1 MSAYD
6 NKYWSH
12 RIAQLAEKVPE
23 TDDLSFFTSEV
34 YRDFTEQGVKDLIC
48 GTCTYLRTL
57 GYDISEAQEKERIS
71 DMVVTMSTD
80 KNMTA
85 CTNGDSMIIGV
96 NNPLVKYF
104 PNRELRHYAIQG
116 LRVHETAHVLFTDFK
131 TIDMWQAALSN
142 GNWWPV
148 VPDHAQDPEGAELT
162 QVLSKKEFSK
172 SFAAI
177 AGRLENAIEDGFIE
191 REIKEMY
198 KGLATT
204 ELCTTNDAQLSMA
217 STFGEFLKAGRSA
230 YSAMFQQV
238 LMYAKYDITMVDDM
252 PEQYSDVFDACMEVV
267 DDVKCERDAKKRLC
281 GVNEICC
288 ILYPLFKEMLTEES
302 EKQNQQSSGSG
313 NGKPG
318 NGNGG
323 SGSSQNSQGQQ
334 NGNGGSQGGS
344 GGSQSNSGNGNGN
357 GNGGSGSSQNSQGQ
371 QNGNGGSQG
380 GSGDSQSNSGN
391 GNGNGNG
398 GSGSSQNSQ
407 GQQNGN
413 SGSQGGSGGSQS
425 NSGNGNGNGNGD
437 SGSSQNSQGQQN
449 GNSGSQSGSSDSQN
463 NSGNGNGN
471 GNGVGSMTAEQLS
484 EALKEAVKQI
494 KQAAKNVGVN
504 NLPDRHNNSI
514 TSQAGKNED
523 AKKRER
529 SKQGSDNA
537 NGKSNGD
544 SIANAPG
551 ANSGKSDLSA
561 AKCDIEAIERERKR
575 NVATAQANNEANDK
589 LRQEGKEVGREI
601 GTNIYVRRAAEV
613 PQSNIETYNRL
624 SAGLLS
630 ITKNLERR
638 LKTTIRDEENDDTV
652 AGLPMGSRVEARLAY
667 HQDGKIFSRKNFP
680 RDNPRLA
687 VGYLCDESGS
697 MSKTAISASVRTA
710 IILQD
715 LCERMELPCYICG
728 FTTEDL
734 KGVDII
740 TYVDM
745 NVDGKDKYRTT
756 GMASRGGTP
765 TVPAMKYMGKK
776 LMKDST
782 EKKILIVSTDGCSG
796 RGYGE
801 TVRDVIKKL
810 QHDGVM
816 VIGAGIG
823 DSKPRIQEEFG
834 SNFLDIS
841 NLDAM
846 PKILCNIVKKNLV

>member
-23 TDDLSFFTSEV
+23 TDDLSFFASEA

-57 GYDISEAQEKERIS
+57 GYDITKEQEEERIN
-71 DMVVTMSTD
+71 DMVVMMSTD
-80 KNMTA
+80 ENMTV

-96 NNPLVKYF
+96 NNSLVKYF

-131 TIDMWQAALSN
+131 TIDMWLGALSN

-148 VPDHAQDPEGAELT
+148 VPDHAQDPDGAELT

-204 ELCTTNDAQLSMA
+204 ELCTTNDAMLSMA

-252 PEQYSDVFDACMEVV
+252 PEQYSDIFDACMEVV
-267 DDVKCERDAKKRLC
+267 DDVKCERDVKKRLC
-281 GVNEICC
+281 GVNELCC
-288 ILYPLFKEMLTEES
+288 ILYPLFKEMLTKNS

-318 NGNGG
+318 N
-323 SGSSQNSQGQQ
+323 SGFGLPQNSQGQQ
-334 NGNGGSQGGS
+334 NG
-344 GGSQSNSGNGNGN
+344 SGNAQNNSSNGN
-357 GNGGSGSSQNSQGQ
+357 E
-371 QNGNGGSQG
+371 
-380 GSGDSQSNSGN
+380 
-391 GNGNGNG
+391 
-398 GSGSSQNSQ
+398 
-407 GQQNGN
+407 NGN
-413 SGSQGGSGGSQS
+413 S
-425 NSGNGNGNGNGD
+425 
-437 SGSSQNSQGQQN
+437 
-449 GNSGSQSGSSDSQN
+449 
-463 NSGNGNGN
+463 
-471 GNGVGSMTAEQLS
+471 VGSMTAEQLS

-494 KQAAKNVGVN
+494 EQAAKNVGVN
-504 NLPDRHNNSI
+504 NLPDRHSKSI
-514 TSQAGKNED
+514 TNQAGKNAE
-523 AKKRER
+523 AKKRE
-529 SKQGSDNA
+529 SGKQGSGNNA
-537 NGKSNGD
+537 NGNGNGNSNSN

-561 AKCDIEAIERERKR
+561 AKCDIKAIEKARKQEI
-575 NVATAQANNEANDK
+575 ATAQANNEANNQ
-589 LRQEGKEVGREI
+589 LAQEGAKIGSEI
-601 GTNIYVRRAAEV
+601 GTKISVRRAAEV
-613 PQSNIETYNRL
+613 PQSNIDTYNRL

-630 ITKNLERR
+630 VTKNLERR
-638 LKTTIRDEENDDTV
+638 LKTTIRDEENDDAV

-697 MSKTAISASVRTA
+697 MSDKAIAASVRTA

-728 FTTEDL
+728 FTT
-734 KGVDII
+734 GGYSGSVDII
-740 TYVDM
+740 TYVDK

>member
-85 CTNGDSMIIGV
+85 CTDGDSMIIGV

-344 GGSQSNSGNGNGN
+344 G
-357 GNGGSGSSQNSQGQ
+357 
-371 QNGNGGSQG
+371 
-380 GSGDSQSNSGN
+380 DSQSNSGN

-398 GSGSSQNSQ
+398 G
-407 GQQNGN
+407 
-413 SGSQGGSGGSQS
+413 
-425 NSGNGNGNGNGD
+425 

-776 LMKDST
+776 LLKDST

-796 RGYGE
+796 QGYGE

>member
-57 GYDISEAQEKERIS
+57 GYDISEAQEKKRIS

-357 GNGGSGSSQNSQGQ
+357 GNGG
-371 QNGNGGSQG
+371 
-380 GSGDSQSNSGN
+380 
-391 GNGNGNG
+391 
-398 GSGSSQNSQ
+398 
-407 GQQNGN
+407 
-413 SGSQGGSGGSQS
+413 
-425 NSGNGNGNGNGD
+425 

-776 LMKDST
+776 LLKDST

-796 RGYGE
+796 QGYGE

>member
-23 TDDLSFFTSEV
+23 TDDLSFFASEA

-57 GYDISEAQEKERIS
+57 GYDITKEQEEERIN
-71 DMVVTMSTD
+71 DMVVMMSTD
-80 KNMTA
+80 ENMTA

-96 NNPLVKYF
+96 NSSLVKYF
-104 PNRELRHYAIQG
+104 QNRELRHYAIQG

-131 TIDMWQAALSN
+131 TIDMWQGALSN

-148 VPDHAQDPEGAELT
+148 VPDHAQDPDGAELT

-177 AGRLENAIEDGFIE
+177 AGRLQNAIEDGFIE

-252 PEQYSDVFDACMEVV
+252 PEQYSDIFDACMEVV
-267 DDVKCERDAKKRLC
+267 DDVKCERDVKKRLC
-281 GVNEICC
+281 GVNELCC
-288 ILYPLFKEMLTEES
+288 ILYPLFKEMLTKNS

-318 NGNGG
+318 N
-323 SGSSQNSQGQQ
+323 SGFGLPQNSQGQQ
-334 NGNGGSQGGS
+334 NGSNG
-344 GGSQSNSGNGNGN
+344 QSDPN
-357 GNGGSGSSQNSQGQ
+357 
-371 QNGNGGSQG
+371 QNGNGSQN
-380 GSGDSQSNSGN
+380 GSGNAQNNSSN
-391 GNGNGNG
+391 GNE
-398 GSGSSQNSQ
+398 
-407 GQQNGN
+407 NGN
-413 SGSQGGSGGSQS
+413 S
-425 NSGNGNGNGNGD
+425 
-437 SGSSQNSQGQQN
+437 
-449 GNSGSQSGSSDSQN
+449 
-463 NSGNGNGN
+463 
-471 GNGVGSMTAEQLS
+471 VGSMTAEQLS

-494 KQAAKNVGVN
+494 EQAAKNVGVN
-504 NLPDRHNNSI
+504 NLPDRHSKSI
-514 TSQAGKNED
+514 TNQAGKNAE
-523 AKKRER
+523 AKKRE
-529 SKQGSDNA
+529 SGKQGSGNNA
-537 NGKSNGD
+537 NGNGNGNSNSN

-561 AKCDIEAIERERKR
+561 AKCDIKAIEKARKQEI
-575 NVATAQANNEANDK
+575 ATAQANNEANNQ
-589 LRQEGKEVGREI
+589 LAQEGAKIGSEI
-601 GTNIYVRRAAEV
+601 GTKISVRRAAEV
-613 PQSNIETYNRL
+613 PQSNIDTYNRL

-630 ITKNLERR
+630 VTKNLERR
-638 LKTTIRDEENDDTV
+638 LKTTIRDEENDDAV

-697 MSKTAISASVRTA
+697 MSDKAIAASVRTA

-728 FTTEDL
+728 FTT
-734 KGVDII
+734 GGYSGSVDII
-740 TYVDM
+740 TYVDK

>member
-23 TDDLSFFTSEV
+23 TDDLSFFASEA

-57 GYDISEAQEKERIS
+57 GYDITKEQEEERIN
-71 DMVVTMSTD
+71 DMVVMMSTD
-80 KNMTA
+80 ENMTA

-96 NNPLVKYF
+96 NNSLVKYF

-131 TIDMWQAALSN
+131 TIDMWLGALHN

-148 VPDHAQDPEGAELT
+148 VPDHAQDPDGAELT

-204 ELCTTNDAQLSMA
+204 ELCTTNDAMLSMA

-238 LMYAKYDITMVDDM
+238 LVYAKYDITMVDDM
-252 PEQYSDVFDACMEVV
+252 PEQYSDIFDACMEVV
-267 DDVKCERDAKKRLC
+267 DDVKCERDVKKRLC
-281 GVNEICC
+281 GVNELCC
-288 ILYPLFKEMLTEES
+288 ILYPLFKEMLTKNS

-318 NGNGG
+318 N
-323 SGSSQNSQGQQ
+323 SGFGLPQNSQGQQ
-334 NGNGGSQGGS
+334 NGSQNGS
-344 GGSQSNSGNGNGN
+344 GNAQNNSSNGNGN
-357 GNGGSGSSQNSQGQ
+357 GNS
-371 QNGNGGSQG
+371 
-380 GSGDSQSNSGN
+380 
-391 GNGNGNG
+391 
-398 GSGSSQNSQ
+398 
-407 GQQNGN
+407 
-413 SGSQGGSGGSQS
+413 
-425 NSGNGNGNGNGD
+425 
-437 SGSSQNSQGQQN
+437 
-449 GNSGSQSGSSDSQN
+449 
-463 NSGNGNGN
+463 
-471 GNGVGSMTAEQLS
+471 VGSMTAEQLS
-484 EALKEAVKQI
+484 EALKEVVKQI
-494 KQAAKNVGVN
+494 EQAAKNVGVN
-504 NLPDRHNNSI
+504 NLPDRHSNSI
-514 TSQAGKNED
+514 TNQASKSKD
-523 AKKRER
+523 AKKRE
-529 SKQGSDNA
+529 SGKQGSGNNA
-537 NGKSNGD
+537 NGNGNGNGNSN

-561 AKCDIEAIERERKR
+561 AKCDIKAIEKARKQEI
-575 NVATAQANNEANDK
+575 ATAQANNEANNQ
-589 LRQEGKEVGREI
+589 LAQEGAKIGSEI
-601 GTNIYVRRAAEV
+601 GTKISVRRAAEV
-613 PQSNIETYNRL
+613 PQSNIDTYNRL

-630 ITKNLERR
+630 VTKNLERR
-638 LKTTIRDEENDDTV
+638 LKTTIRDEENDDAV
-652 AGLPMGSRVEARLAY
+652 AELPMGSRVEARLAY

-697 MSKTAISASVRTA
+697 MSDEAIAASVRTA

-728 FTTEDL
+728 FTT
-734 KGVDII
+734 GGYSGSVDII
-740 TYVDM
+740 TYVDK

>member
-318 NGNGG
+318 NGNSG

-398 GSGSSQNSQ
+398 GY
-407 GQQNGN
+407 
-413 SGSQGGSGGSQS
+413 QGGSGGSQS
-425 NSGNGNGNGNGD
+425 
-437 SGSSQNSQGQQN
+437 
-449 GNSGSQSGSSDSQN
+449 

>member
-12 RIAQLAEKVPE
+12 RIAQLAEKIPE
-23 TDDLSFFTSEV
+23 TDDLSFFSSEA

-57 GYDISEAQEKERIS
+57 GYDITKEQEEERIN
-71 DMVVTMSTD
+71 DMVVMMSTD
-80 KNMTA
+80 ENMTA

-96 NNPLVKYF
+96 NNSLVKYF

-131 TIDMWQAALSN
+131 TIDMWLGALSN

-148 VPDHAQDPEGAELT
+148 VPDHAQDPDGAELT

-204 ELCTTNDAQLSMA
+204 ELCTTNDAMLSMA

-238 LMYAKYDITMVDDM
+238 LVYAKYDITMVDDM
-252 PEQYSDVFDACMEVV
+252 PEQYFDIFDACMEVV
-267 DDVKCERDAKKRLC
+267 DDVKCERDVKKRLC
-281 GVNEICC
+281 GVNELCC
-288 ILYPLFKEMLTEES
+288 ILYPLFKEMLTKNS

-318 NGNGG
+318 N
-323 SGSSQNSQGQQ
+323 SGFGLPQNSQGQQ
-334 NGNGGSQGGS
+334 NGSNG
-344 GGSQSNSGNGNGN
+344 QSDPN
-357 GNGGSGSSQNSQGQ
+357 
-371 QNGNGGSQG
+371 QNGNGSQN
-380 GSGDSQSNSGN
+380 GSGNAQNNSSN
-391 GNGNGNG
+391 GNE
-398 GSGSSQNSQ
+398 
-407 GQQNGN
+407 NGN
-413 SGSQGGSGGSQS
+413 S
-425 NSGNGNGNGNGD
+425 
-437 SGSSQNSQGQQN
+437 
-449 GNSGSQSGSSDSQN
+449 
-463 NSGNGNGN
+463 
-471 GNGVGSMTAEQLS
+471 VGSMTAEQLS

-494 KQAAKNVGVN
+494 EQAAKNVGVN
-504 NLPDRHNNSI
+504 NLPDRHSKSI
-514 TSQAGKNED
+514 TNQAGKNAE
-523 AKKRER
+523 AKKRE
-529 SKQGSDNA
+529 SGKQGSGNNA
-537 NGKSNGD
+537 NGNGNGNSNSN

-561 AKCDIEAIERERKR
+561 AKCDIKAIEKARKQEI
-575 NVATAQANNEANDK
+575 ATAQANNEANNQ
-589 LRQEGKEVGREI
+589 LAQEGAKIGSEI
-601 GTNIYVRRAAEV
+601 GTKISVRRAAEV
-613 PQSNIETYNRL
+613 PQSNIDTYNRL

-630 ITKNLERR
+630 VTKNLERR
-638 LKTTIRDEENDDTV
+638 LKTTIRDEENDDAV

-697 MSKTAISASVRTA
+697 MSDEAIAASVRTA

-728 FTTEDL
+728 FTT
-734 KGVDII
+734 GGYSGSVDII
-740 TYVDM
+740 TYVDK

-756 GMASRGGTP
+756 GMDSRGGTP

>member
-23 TDDLSFFTSEV
+23 TDDLSFFSSEA

-57 GYDISEAQEKERIS
+57 GYDITKEQEEERIN
-71 DMVVTMSTD
+71 DMVVMMSTD
-80 KNMTA
+80 ENMTA

-96 NNPLVKYF
+96 NSSLVKYF

-131 TIDMWQAALSN
+131 TIDMWLGALRN

-148 VPDHAQDPEGAELT
+148 VPDHAQDPDGAELT
-162 QVLSKKEFSK
+162 QVLSKKEFGK

-204 ELCTTNDAQLSMA
+204 ELCTTNDAMLSMA

-252 PEQYSDVFDACMEVV
+252 PEQYSDIFDACMEVV
-267 DDVKCERDAKKRLC
+267 DDVKCERDVKKRLC
-281 GVNEICC
+281 GVNELCC
-288 ILYPLFKEMLTEES
+288 ILYPLFKEMLTKNS

-318 NGNGG
+318 N
-323 SGSSQNSQGQQ
+323 SGFGLPQNSQGQQ
-334 NGNGGSQGGS
+334 NGSNG
-344 GGSQSNSGNGNGN
+344 QSDPN
-357 GNGGSGSSQNSQGQ
+357 
-371 QNGNGGSQG
+371 QNGNGSQN
-380 GSGDSQSNSGN
+380 GSGNAQNNSSN
-391 GNGNGNG
+391 GNE
-398 GSGSSQNSQ
+398 
-407 GQQNGN
+407 NGN
-413 SGSQGGSGGSQS
+413 S
-425 NSGNGNGNGNGD
+425 
-437 SGSSQNSQGQQN
+437 
-449 GNSGSQSGSSDSQN
+449 
-463 NSGNGNGN
+463 
-471 GNGVGSMTAEQLS
+471 VGSMTAEQLS

-494 KQAAKNVGVN
+494 EQAAKNVGVN
-504 NLPDRHNNSI
+504 NLPDRHSKSI
-514 TSQAGKNED
+514 TNQAGKNAE
-523 AKKRER
+523 AKKRE
-529 SKQGSDNA
+529 SGKQGSGNNA
-537 NGKSNGD
+537 NGNGNGN

-561 AKCDIEAIERERKR
+561 AKCDIKAIEKARKQEI
-575 NVATAQANNEANDK
+575 ATAQANNEANNQ
-589 LRQEGKEVGREI
+589 LAQEGAKIGSEI
-601 GTNIYVRRAAEV
+601 GTKIGVRRAAEV
-613 PQSNIETYNRL
+613 PQSNIDTYNRL

-630 ITKNLERR
+630 VTKNLERR
-638 LKTTIRDEENDDTV
+638 LKTTIRDEENDDAV

-697 MSKTAISASVRTA
+697 MSDKAIAASVRTA

-728 FTTEDL
+728 FTT
-734 KGVDII
+734 GGYSGSVDII
-740 TYVDM
+740 TYVDK

>member
-23 TDDLSFFTSEV
+23 TDDLSFFASEA

-57 GYDISEAQEKERIS
+57 GYDITKEQEEERIN
-71 DMVVTMSTD
+71 DMVVMMSTD
-80 KNMTA
+80 ENMTA

-96 NNPLVKYF
+96 NNSLVKYF

-131 TIDMWQAALSN
+131 TIDMWLGALSN

-148 VPDHAQDPEGAELT
+148 VPDHAQDPDGAELT

-204 ELCTTNDAQLSMA
+204 ELCTTNDAMLSMA

-252 PEQYSDVFDACMEVV
+252 PEQYSDIFDACMEVV
-267 DDVKCERDAKKRLC
+267 DDVKCERDVKKRLC
-281 GVNEICC
+281 GVNELCC
-288 ILYPLFKEMLTEES
+288 ILYPLFKEMLTKNS

-318 NGNGG
+318 N
-323 SGSSQNSQGQQ
+323 SGFGLPQNSQGQQ
-334 NGNGGSQGGS
+334 NGSNR
-344 GGSQSNSGNGNGN
+344 QSDTN
-357 GNGGSGSSQNSQGQ
+357 
-371 QNGNGGSQG
+371 
-380 GSGDSQSNSGN
+380 
-391 GNGNGNG
+391 
-398 GSGSSQNSQ
+398 
-407 GQQNGN
+407 QNGN
-413 SGSQGGSGGSQS
+413 SSQNGSGNAQN
-425 NSGNGNGNGNGD
+425 NSSNGNE
-437 SGSSQNSQGQQN
+437 N
-449 GNSGSQSGSSDSQN
+449 GNS
-463 NSGNGNGN
+463 
-471 GNGVGSMTAEQLS
+471 VGSMTAEQLS

-494 KQAAKNVGVN
+494 EQAAKNVGVN
-504 NLPDRHNNSI
+504 NLPDRHSKSI
-514 TSQAGKNED
+514 TNQAGKNAE
-523 AKKRER
+523 AKKRE
-529 SKQGSDNA
+529 SGKQGSGNNA
-537 NGKSNGD
+537 NGNGNGNSNSN

-561 AKCDIEAIERERKR
+561 AKCDIKAIEKARKQEI
-575 NVATAQANNEANDK
+575 ATAQANNEANNQ
-589 LRQEGKEVGREI
+589 LAQEGAKIGSEI
-601 GTNIYVRRAAEV
+601 GTKISVRRAAEV
-613 PQSNIETYNRL
+613 PQSNIDTYNRL

-630 ITKNLERR
+630 VTKNLERR
-638 LKTTIRDEENDDTV
+638 LKTTIRDEENDDAV

-697 MSKTAISASVRTA
+697 MSDKAIAASVRTA

-728 FTTEDL
+728 FTT
-734 KGVDII
+734 GGYSGSVDII
-740 TYVDM
+740 TYVDK

>member
-23 TDDLSFFTSEV
+23 TDDLSFFSSEA

-57 GYDISEAQEKERIS
+57 GYDITKEQEEERIN
-71 DMVVTMSTD
+71 DMVVMMSTD
-80 KNMTA
+80 ENMTA

-96 NNPLVKYF
+96 NSSLVKYF

-131 TIDMWQAALSN
+131 TIDMWLGALRN

-148 VPDHAQDPEGAELT
+148 VPDHAQDPDGAELT

-204 ELCTTNDAQLSMA
+204 ELCTTNDAMLSMA

-252 PEQYSDVFDACMEVV
+252 PEQYSDIFDACMEVV
-267 DDVKCERDAKKRLC
+267 DDVKCERDVKKRLC
-281 GVNEICC
+281 GVNELCC
-288 ILYPLFKEMLTEES
+288 ILYPLFKEMLTKNS

-318 NGNGG
+318 N
-323 SGSSQNSQGQQ
+323 SGFGLPQNSQGQQ
-334 NGNGGSQGGS
+334 NGSNG
-344 GGSQSNSGNGNGN
+344 QSDPN
-357 GNGGSGSSQNSQGQ
+357 
-371 QNGNGGSQG
+371 QNGNGSQN
-380 GSGDSQSNSGN
+380 GSGNAQNNSSN
-391 GNGNGNG
+391 GNE
-398 GSGSSQNSQ
+398 
-407 GQQNGN
+407 NGN
-413 SGSQGGSGGSQS
+413 S
-425 NSGNGNGNGNGD
+425 
-437 SGSSQNSQGQQN
+437 
-449 GNSGSQSGSSDSQN
+449 
-463 NSGNGNGN
+463 
-471 GNGVGSMTAEQLS
+471 VGSMTAEQLS

-494 KQAAKNVGVN
+494 EQAAKNVGVN
-504 NLPDRHNNSI
+504 NLPDRHSKSI
-514 TSQAGKNED
+514 TNQAGKNAE
-523 AKKRER
+523 AKKRE
-529 SKQGSDNA
+529 SGKQGSGNNA
-537 NGKSNGD
+537 NGNGNGNSN

-561 AKCDIEAIERERKR
+561 AKCDIKAIEKARKQEI
-575 NVATAQANNEANDK
+575 ATTQANNEANNQ
-589 LRQEGKEVGREI
+589 LAQEGAKIGSEI
-601 GTNIYVRRAAEV
+601 GTKISVRRAAEV
-613 PQSNIETYNRL
+613 PQSNIDTYNRL

-630 ITKNLERR
+630 VTKNLERR
-638 LKTTIRDEENDDTV
+638 LKTTIRDEENDDAV

-697 MSKTAISASVRTA
+697 MSDKAIAASVRTA

-728 FTTEDL
+728 FTT
-734 KGVDII
+734 GGYSGSVDII
-740 TYVDM
+740 TYVDK

>member
-23 TDDLSFFTSEV
+23 TDDLSFFASEA

-57 GYDISEAQEKERIS
+57 GYDITKEQEEERIN
-71 DMVVTMSTD
+71 DMVVMMSTD
-80 KNMTA
+80 ENMTA

-96 NNPLVKYF
+96 NSSLVKYF

-131 TIDMWQAALSN
+131 TIDMWQGALSN

-148 VPDHAQDPEGAELT
+148 VPDHAQDPDGAELT

-177 AGRLENAIEDGFIE
+177 AGRLQNAIEDGFIE

-252 PEQYSDVFDACMEVV
+252 PEQYFDIFDACMEVV
-267 DDVKCERDAKKRLC
+267 DDVKCERDVKKRLC
-281 GVNEICC
+281 GVNELCC
-288 ILYPLFKEMLTEES
+288 ILYPLFKEMLTKNT

-318 NGNGG
+318 N
-323 SGSSQNSQGQQ
+323 SGFGLPQNSQGQQ
-334 NGNGGSQGGS
+334 NGPNGQSDPNQNGNGSQNGS
-344 GGSQSNSGNGNGN
+344 GNAQNNSSNGNGN
-357 GNGGSGSSQNSQGQ
+357 GNSV
-371 QNGNGGSQG
+371 
-380 GSGDSQSNSGN
+380 D
-391 GNGNGNG
+391 
-398 GSGSSQNSQ
+398 
-407 GQQNGN
+407 
-413 SGSQGGSGGSQS
+413 
-425 NSGNGNGNGNGD
+425 
-437 SGSSQNSQGQQN
+437 
-449 GNSGSQSGSSDSQN
+449 
-463 NSGNGNGN
+463 
-471 GNGVGSMTAEQLS
+471 SMTAEQLS

-494 KQAAKNVGVN
+494 EQAAKNVGVN
-504 NLPDRHNNSI
+504 NLPDRHSNSI
-514 TSQAGKNED
+514 TSQAGKNAE
-523 AKKRER
+523 AKKRE
-529 SKQGSDNA
+529 SGKQGSGNNA
-537 NGKSNGD
+537 NGNGD
-544 SIANAPG
+544 GNSNSNSIANAPG

-561 AKCDIEAIERERKR
+561 AKCDIKAIEKARKQEI
-575 NVATAQANNEANDK
+575 ATAQANNEANNQ
-589 LRQEGKEVGREI
+589 LAQEGAKIGSEI
-601 GTNIYVRRAAEV
+601 GTKISVRRAAEV
-613 PQSNIETYNRL
+613 PQSNIDTYNRL

-630 ITKNLERR
+630 VTKNLERR
-638 LKTTIRDEENDDTV
+638 LKTTIRDEENDDVV

-697 MSKTAISASVRTA
+697 MSDEAIAASVRTA

-728 FTTEDL
+728 FTT
-734 KGVDII
+734 GGYSGCVDII
-740 TYVDM
+740 TYVDK

>member
-23 TDDLSFFTSEV
+23 TDDLSFFSSEA

-57 GYDISEAQEKERIS
+57 GYDITKEQEEERIN
-71 DMVVTMSTD
+71 DMVVMMSTD
-80 KNMTA
+80 ENMTA

-96 NNPLVKYF
+96 NSSLVKYF

-131 TIDMWQAALSN
+131 TIDMWLGALRN

-148 VPDHAQDPEGAELT
+148 VPDHAQDPDGAELT

-252 PEQYSDVFDACMEVV
+252 PEQYSDIFDACMEVV
-267 DDVKCERDAKKRLC
+267 DDVKCERDVKKRLC
-281 GVNEICC
+281 GVNELCC
-288 ILYPLFKEMLTEES
+288 ILYPLFKEMLTKNT

-318 NGNGG
+318 N
-323 SGSSQNSQGQQ
+323 SGFGLPQNSQGQQ
-334 NGNGGSQGGS
+334 NGSNG
-344 GGSQSNSGNGNGN
+344 QSDPN
-357 GNGGSGSSQNSQGQ
+357 
-371 QNGNGGSQG
+371 QNGNGSQN
-380 GSGDSQSNSGN
+380 GSGNA
-391 GNGNGNG
+391 
-398 GSGSSQNSQ
+398 
-407 GQQNGN
+407 
-413 SGSQGGSGGSQS
+413 
-425 NSGNGNGNGNGD
+425 
-437 SGSSQNSQGQQN
+437 
-449 GNSGSQSGSSDSQN
+449 QN
-463 NSGNGNGN
+463 NSSNGDGNGYS
-471 GNGVGSMTAEQLS
+471 VDSMTAEQLS

-494 KQAAKNVGVN
+494 EQAAKNVGVN
-504 NLPDRHNNSI
+504 NLPDRHSKSI
-514 TSQAGKNED
+514 TNQAGKNAE
-523 AKKRER
+523 AKKRE
-529 SKQGSDNA
+529 SGKQGSGNNA
-537 NGKSNGD
+537 NGNGNGNSNSN

-561 AKCDIEAIERERKR
+561 AKCDIKAIEKARKQEI
-575 NVATAQANNEANDK
+575 ATAQANNEANNQ
-589 LRQEGKEVGREI
+589 LAQEGAKIGSEI
-601 GTNIYVRRAAEV
+601 GTKISVRRAAEV
-613 PQSNIETYNRL
+613 PQSNIDTYNRL

-630 ITKNLERR
+630 VTKNLERR
-638 LKTTIRDEENDDTV
+638 LKTTIRDEENDDAV

-697 MSKTAISASVRTA
+697 MSDKAIAASVRTA

-728 FTTEDL
+728 FTT
-734 KGVDII
+734 GGYSGSVDII
-740 TYVDM
+740 TYVDK

>member
-23 TDDLSFFTSEV
+23 TDDLSFFASEA

-57 GYDISEAQEKERIS
+57 GYDITKEQEEERIN
-71 DMVVTMSTD
+71 DMVVMMSTD
-80 KNMTA
+80 ENMTA

-96 NNPLVKYF
+96 NSSLVKYF

-131 TIDMWQAALSN
+131 TIDMWQGALSN

-148 VPDHAQDPEGAELT
+148 VPDHAQDPDGAELT

-177 AGRLENAIEDGFIE
+177 AGRLQNAIEDGFIE

-252 PEQYSDVFDACMEVV
+252 PEQYSDIFDACMEVV
-267 DDVKCERDAKKRLC
+267 DDVKCERDVKKRLC
-281 GVNEICC
+281 GVNELCC
-288 ILYPLFKEMLTEES
+288 ILYPLFKEMLTKNS

-318 NGNGG
+318 N
-323 SGSSQNSQGQQ
+323 SGFGLPQNSQGQQ
-334 NGNGGSQGGS
+334 NGSNGQSDPNQNGNGSQNGS
-344 GGSQSNSGNGNGN
+344 GNAQNNSSNGNGN
-357 GNGGSGSSQNSQGQ
+357 GNS
-371 QNGNGGSQG
+371 
-380 GSGDSQSNSGN
+380 
-391 GNGNGNG
+391 
-398 GSGSSQNSQ
+398 
-407 GQQNGN
+407 
-413 SGSQGGSGGSQS
+413 
-425 NSGNGNGNGNGD
+425 
-437 SGSSQNSQGQQN
+437 
-449 GNSGSQSGSSDSQN
+449 
-463 NSGNGNGN
+463 
-471 GNGVGSMTAEQLS
+471 VGSMTAEQLS

-494 KQAAKNVGVN
+494 EQAAKNVGVN
-504 NLPDRHNNSI
+504 NLPDRHSNSI
-514 TSQAGKNED
+514 TNQAGKNAE
-523 AKKRER
+523 AKKRE
-529 SKQGSDNA
+529 SGKQGSGNNA
-537 NGKSNGD
+537 NGNGNGNSKSN

-561 AKCDIEAIERERKR
+561 AKCDIKAIEKARKQEI
-575 NVATAQANNEANDK
+575 ATAQANNEANNQ
-589 LRQEGKEVGREI
+589 LAQEGAKIGSEI
-601 GTNIYVRRAAEV
+601 GTKISVRRAAEV
-613 PQSNIETYNRL
+613 PQSNIDTYNRL

-630 ITKNLERR
+630 VTKNLERR
-638 LKTTIRDEENDDTV
+638 LKTTIRDEENDDAV

-697 MSKTAISASVRTA
+697 MSDEAIAASVRTA
-710 IILQD
+710 IFLQD

-728 FTTEDL
+728 FTT
-734 KGVDII
+734 GGYSGCVDII
-740 TYVDM
+740 TYVDK

>member
-23 TDDLSFFTSEV
+23 TDDLSFFTSEA

-318 NGNGG
+318 NSNGG

-357 GNGGSGSSQNSQGQ
+357 GN
-371 QNGNGGSQG
+371 
-380 GSGDSQSNSGN
+380 
-391 GNGNGNG
+391 
-398 GSGSSQNSQ
+398 
-407 GQQNGN
+407 

-425 NSGNGNGNGNGD
+425 NSGSGNGNGNG
-437 SGSSQNSQGQQN
+437 GSQG
-449 GNSGSQSGSSDSQN
+449 GSGGSQS

-484 EALKEAVKQI
+484 EALKEAIKQI
-494 KQAAKNVGVN
+494 EQAAKNVGVK

-514 TSQAGKNED
+514 TNQAGKNED

-776 LMKDST
+776 LLKDST

-796 RGYGE
+796 QGYGE

>member
-23 TDDLSFFTSEV
+23 TDDLSFFASEA

-57 GYDISEAQEKERIS
+57 GYDITKEQEEERIN
-71 DMVVTMSTD
+71 DMVVMMSTD
-80 KNMTA
+80 ENMTA

-96 NNPLVKYF
+96 NNSLVKYF

-131 TIDMWQAALSN
+131 TIDMWLGALSN

-148 VPDHAQDPEGAELT
+148 VPDHAQDPDGAELT

-204 ELCTTNDAQLSMA
+204 ELCTTNDAMLSMA

-230 YSAMFQQV
+230 HSAMFQQV
-238 LMYAKYDITMVDDM
+238 LVYAKYDITMVDDM
-252 PEQYSDVFDACMEVV
+252 PEQYSDIFDACMEVV
-267 DDVKCERDAKKRLC
+267 DDVKCERDVKKRLC
-281 GVNEICC
+281 GVNELCC
-288 ILYPLFKEMLTEES
+288 ILYPLFKEMLTKNS

-318 NGNGG
+318 N
-323 SGSSQNSQGQQ
+323 SGFGLPQNSQGQQ
-334 NGNGGSQGGS
+334 NGSNG
-344 GGSQSNSGNGNGN
+344 QSDPN
-357 GNGGSGSSQNSQGQ
+357 
-371 QNGNGGSQG
+371 QNGNGSQN
-380 GSGDSQSNSGN
+380 DSGN
-391 GNGNGNG
+391 AQNNSSNGNE
-398 GSGSSQNSQ
+398 
-407 GQQNGN
+407 NGN
-413 SGSQGGSGGSQS
+413 S
-425 NSGNGNGNGNGD
+425 
-437 SGSSQNSQGQQN
+437 
-449 GNSGSQSGSSDSQN
+449 
-463 NSGNGNGN
+463 
-471 GNGVGSMTAEQLS
+471 VGSMTAEQLS

-494 KQAAKNVGVN
+494 EQAAKNVGVN
-504 NLPDRHNNSI
+504 NLPDRHSKSI
-514 TSQAGKNED
+514 TNQAGKNAE
-523 AKKRER
+523 AKKRE
-529 SKQGSDNA
+529 SGKQGSGNNA
-537 NGKSNGD
+537 HGNGNGNSNSN

-561 AKCDIEAIERERKR
+561 AKCDIKAIEKARKQEI
-575 NVATAQANNEANDK
+575 ATAQANNEANNQ
-589 LRQEGKEVGREI
+589 LAQEGAKIGSEI
-601 GTNIYVRRAAEV
+601 GTKISVRRAAEV
-613 PQSNIETYNRL
+613 PQSNIDTYNRL

-630 ITKNLERR
+630 VTKNLERR
-638 LKTTIRDEENDDTV
+638 LKTTIRDEENDDAV

-697 MSKTAISASVRTA
+697 MSDKAIAASVRTA

-728 FTTEDL
+728 FTT
-734 KGVDII
+734 GGYSGSVDII
-740 TYVDM
+740 TYVDK

-810 QHDGVM
+810 QYDGVM

>member
-23 TDDLSFFTSEV
+23 TDDLSFFSSEA

-57 GYDISEAQEKERIS
+57 GYDITKEQEEERIN
-71 DMVVTMSTD
+71 DMVVMMSTD
-80 KNMTA
+80 ENMTA

-96 NNPLVKYF
+96 NSSLVKYF

-131 TIDMWQAALSN
+131 TIDMWLGALRN

-148 VPDHAQDPEGAELT
+148 VPDHAQDPDGAELT

-204 ELCTTNDAQLSMA
+204 ELCTTNDAMLSMA

-252 PEQYSDVFDACMEVV
+252 PEQYSDIFDACMEVV
-267 DDVKCERDAKKRLC
+267 DDVKCERDVKKRLC
-281 GVNEICC
+281 GVNELCC
-288 ILYPLFKEMLTEES
+288 ILYPLFKEMLTKNS

-318 NGNGG
+318 N
-323 SGSSQNSQGQQ
+323 SGFGLPQNSQGQQ
-334 NGNGGSQGGS
+334 NGSNG
-344 GGSQSNSGNGNGN
+344 QSDPN
-357 GNGGSGSSQNSQGQ
+357 
-371 QNGNGGSQG
+371 QNGNGSQN
-380 GSGDSQSNSGN
+380 GSGNAQNNSSN
-391 GNGNGNG
+391 GNE
-398 GSGSSQNSQ
+398 
-407 GQQNGN
+407 NGN
-413 SGSQGGSGGSQS
+413 S
-425 NSGNGNGNGNGD
+425 
-437 SGSSQNSQGQQN
+437 
-449 GNSGSQSGSSDSQN
+449 
-463 NSGNGNGN
+463 
-471 GNGVGSMTAEQLS
+471 VGSMTAEQLS

-494 KQAAKNVGVN
+494 EQAAKNVGVN
-504 NLPDRHNNSI
+504 NLPDRHSKSI
-514 TSQAGKNED
+514 TNQAGKNAE
-523 AKKRER
+523 AKKRE
-529 SKQGSDNA
+529 SGKQGSGNNA
-537 NGKSNGD
+537 NGNGNGNSNSN

-561 AKCDIEAIERERKR
+561 AKCDIKAIEKARKQEI
-575 NVATAQANNEANDK
+575 ATAQANNEANNQ
-589 LRQEGKEVGREI
+589 LAQEGAKIGSEI
-601 GTNIYVRRAAEV
+601 GTKISVRRAAEV
-613 PQSNIETYNRL
+613 PQSNIDTYNRL

-630 ITKNLERR
+630 VTKNLERR
-638 LKTTIRDEENDDTV
+638 LKTTIRDEENDDAV

-697 MSKTAISASVRTA
+697 MSDKAIAASVRTA

-728 FTTEDL
+728 FTT
-734 KGVDII
+734 GGYSGSVDII
-740 TYVDM
+740 TYVDK

-796 RGYGE
+796 RGNGE

>member
-23 TDDLSFFTSEV
+23 TDDLSFFASEA
-34 YRDFTEQGVKDLIC
+34 YRDFTEQGVNDLIC

-57 GYDISEAQEKERIS
+57 GYDITKEQEEERIN
-71 DMVVTMSTD
+71 DMVVMMSTD
-80 KNMTA
+80 ENMTA

-96 NNPLVKYF
+96 NSSLVKYF

-131 TIDMWQAALSN
+131 TIDMWQGALSN

-148 VPDHAQDPEGAELT
+148 VPDHAQDPDGAELT

-177 AGRLENAIEDGFIE
+177 AGRLQNAIEDGFIE

-217 STFGEFLKAGRSA
+217 STFGEFLKAGHSA

-252 PEQYSDVFDACMEVV
+252 PEQYSDIFDACMEVV
-267 DDVKCERDAKKRLC
+267 DDVKCERDVKKRLC
-281 GVNEICC
+281 GVNELCC
-288 ILYPLFKEMLTEES
+288 ILYPLFKEMLTKNS

-318 NGNGG
+318 N
-323 SGSSQNSQGQQ
+323 SGFGLPQNSQGQQ
-334 NGNGGSQGGS
+334 NGSNG
-344 GGSQSNSGNGNGN
+344 QSDPN
-357 GNGGSGSSQNSQGQ
+357 
-371 QNGNGGSQG
+371 QNGNGSQN
-380 GSGDSQSNSGN
+380 GSGNAQNNSSN
-391 GNGNGNG
+391 GNE
-398 GSGSSQNSQ
+398 
-407 GQQNGN
+407 NGN
-413 SGSQGGSGGSQS
+413 S
-425 NSGNGNGNGNGD
+425 
-437 SGSSQNSQGQQN
+437 
-449 GNSGSQSGSSDSQN
+449 
-463 NSGNGNGN
+463 
-471 GNGVGSMTAEQLS
+471 VGSMTAEQLS

-494 KQAAKNVGVN
+494 EQAAKNVGVN
-504 NLPDRHNNSI
+504 NLPDRHSKSI
-514 TSQAGKNED
+514 TNQAGKNAE
-523 AKKRER
+523 AKKRE
-529 SKQGSDNA
+529 SGKQGSGNNA
-537 NGKSNGD
+537 NRNGNGNSNSN

-561 AKCDIEAIERERKR
+561 AKCDIKAIEKARKQEI
-575 NVATAQANNEANDK
+575 ATAQANNEANNQ
-589 LRQEGKEVGREI
+589 LAQEGAKIGSEI
-601 GTNIYVRRAAEV
+601 GTKISVRRAAEV
-613 PQSNIETYNRL
+613 PQSNIDTYNRL

-630 ITKNLERR
+630 VTKNLERR
-638 LKTTIRDEENDDTV
+638 LKTTIRDEENDDAV

-697 MSKTAISASVRTA
+697 MSDKAIAASVRTA

-728 FTTEDL
+728 FTT
-734 KGVDII
+734 GGYSGSVDII
-740 TYVDM
+740 TYVDK

>member
-85 CTNGDSMIIGV
+85 CTDGDSMIIGV

-371 QNGNGGSQG
+371 QNGN
-380 GSGDSQSNSGN
+380 
-391 GNGNGNG
+391 
-398 GSGSSQNSQ
+398 
-407 GQQNGN
+407 
-413 SGSQGGSGGSQS
+413 SGSQG
-425 NSGNGNGNGNGD
+425 
-437 SGSSQNSQGQQN
+437 
-449 GNSGSQSGSSDSQN
+449 GSSDSQN
-463 NSGNGNGN
+463 NSGNGNGNGN

-494 KQAAKNVGVN
+494 EQAAKNVGVN

-796 RGYGE
+796 QGYGE

>member
-23 TDDLSFFTSEV
+23 TDDLSFFSSEA

-57 GYDISEAQEKERIS
+57 GYDITKEQEEERIN
-71 DMVVTMSTD
+71 DMVVMMSTD
-80 KNMTA
+80 ENMTA

-96 NNPLVKYF
+96 NNSLVKYF

-131 TIDMWQAALSN
+131 TIDMWLGALRN

-148 VPDHAQDPEGAELT
+148 VPDHAQDPDGAELT

-204 ELCTTNDAQLSMA
+204 ELCTTNDAMLSMA

-252 PEQYSDVFDACMEVV
+252 PEQYSDIFDACMEVV
-267 DDVKCERDAKKRLC
+267 DDVKCERDVKKRLC
-281 GVNEICC
+281 GVNELCC
-288 ILYPLFKEMLTEES
+288 ILYPLFKEMLTKNS

-318 NGNGG
+318 N
-323 SGSSQNSQGQQ
+323 SGFGLPQNSQGQQ
-334 NGNGGSQGGS
+334 NGSNGQSDPNQNGNGSQNGS
-344 GGSQSNSGNGNGN
+344 GNAQNNSSNGNGN
-357 GNGGSGSSQNSQGQ
+357 GKS
-371 QNGNGGSQG
+371 
-380 GSGDSQSNSGN
+380 
-391 GNGNGNG
+391 
-398 GSGSSQNSQ
+398 
-407 GQQNGN
+407 
-413 SGSQGGSGGSQS
+413 
-425 NSGNGNGNGNGD
+425 
-437 SGSSQNSQGQQN
+437 
-449 GNSGSQSGSSDSQN
+449 
-463 NSGNGNGN
+463 
-471 GNGVGSMTAEQLS
+471 VGSMTAEQLS

-494 KQAAKNVGVN
+494 EQAAKNVGVN
-504 NLPDRHNNSI
+504 NLPDRHSNSI
-514 TSQAGKNED
+514 TNQASKSKD
-523 AKKRER
+523 TKKRE
-529 SKQGSDNA
+529 SGKQGSGNNA
-537 NGKSNGD
+537 NGNGNGNSN

-561 AKCDIEAIERERKR
+561 AKCDIKAIEKARKQEI
-575 NVATAQANNEANDK
+575 ATAQANNEANNQ
-589 LRQEGKEVGREI
+589 LAQEGAKIGSEI
-601 GTNIYVRRAAEV
+601 GTKISVRRAAEV
-613 PQSNIETYNRL
+613 PQSNIDTYNRL

-630 ITKNLERR
+630 VTKNLERR
-638 LKTTIRDEENDDTV
+638 LKTTIRDEENDDAV

-697 MSKTAISASVRTA
+697 MSDEAIAASVRTA

-715 LCERMELPCYICG
+715 LCERMELPCYVCG
-728 FTTEDL
+728 FTT
-734 KGVDII
+734 GGYSGSVDII
-740 TYVDM
+740 TYVDK

>member
-85 CTNGDSMIIGV
+85 CTDGDSMIIGV

-177 AGRLENAIEDGFIE
+177 AGRIENAIEDGFIE

-371 QNGNGGSQG
+371 QNGN
-380 GSGDSQSNSGN
+380 
-391 GNGNGNG
+391 
-398 GSGSSQNSQ
+398 
-407 GQQNGN
+407 
-413 SGSQGGSGGSQS
+413 SGSQG
-425 NSGNGNGNGNGD
+425 
-437 SGSSQNSQGQQN
+437 
-449 GNSGSQSGSSDSQN
+449 GSSDSQN
-463 NSGNGNGN
+463 NSGNGNGNGN

-494 KQAAKNVGVN
+494 EQAAKNVGVN

-796 RGYGE
+796 QGYGE

-834 SNFLDIS
+834 SNYLDIS

>member
-1 MSAYD
+1 M
-6 NKYWSH
+6 H
-12 RIAQLAEKVPE
+12 RTGRGR
-23 TDDLSFFTSEV
+23 TDTGSEQERV
-34 YRDFTEQGVKDLIC
+34 QQI
-48 GTCTYLRTL
+48 LR
-57 GYDISEAQEKERIS
+57 
-71 DMVVTMSTD
+71 
-80 KNMTA
+80 
-85 CTNGDSMIIGV
+85 
-96 NNPLVKYF
+96 
-104 PNRELRHYAIQG
+104 RH
-116 LRVHETAHVLFTDFK
+116 RRT
-131 TIDMWQAALSN
+131 
-142 GNWWPV
+142 
-148 VPDHAQDPEGAELT
+148 
-162 QVLSKKEFSK
+162 
-172 SFAAI
+172 
-177 AGRLENAIEDGFIE
+177 LENAIEDGFIE

-318 NGNGG
+318 NGNSG

-344 GGSQSNSGNGNGN
+344 GGSQS
-357 GNGGSGSSQNSQGQ
+357 
-371 QNGNGGSQG
+371 
-380 GSGDSQSNSGN
+380 
-391 GNGNGNG
+391 
-398 GSGSSQNSQ
+398 
-407 GQQNGN
+407 
-413 SGSQGGSGGSQS
+413 
-425 NSGNGNGNGNGD
+425 
-437 SGSSQNSQGQQN
+437 
-449 GNSGSQSGSSDSQN
+449 

>member
-318 NGNGG
+318 NGNSG

-380 GSGDSQSNSGN
+380 GSGDSQS
-391 GNGNGNG
+391 
-398 GSGSSQNSQ
+398 
-407 GQQNGN
+407 
-413 SGSQGGSGGSQS
+413 
-425 NSGNGNGNGNGD
+425 
-437 SGSSQNSQGQQN
+437 
-449 GNSGSQSGSSDSQN
+449 

>member
-23 TDDLSFFTSEV
+23 TDDLSFFASEA

-57 GYDISEAQEKERIS
+57 GYDITKEQEEERIN
-71 DMVVTMSTD
+71 DMVVMMSTD
-80 KNMTA
+80 ENMTA

-96 NNPLVKYF
+96 NSSLVKYF

-131 TIDMWQAALSN
+131 TIDMWQGALSN

-148 VPDHAQDPEGAELT
+148 VPDHAQDPDGAELT

-177 AGRLENAIEDGFIE
+177 AGRLQNAIEDGFIE

-371 QNGNGGSQG
+371 QNGN
-380 GSGDSQSNSGN
+380 
-391 GNGNGNG
+391 
-398 GSGSSQNSQ
+398 
-407 GQQNGN
+407 
-413 SGSQGGSGGSQS
+413 SGSQG
-425 NSGNGNGNGNGD
+425 
-437 SGSSQNSQGQQN
+437 
-449 GNSGSQSGSSDSQN
+449 GSSDSQN
-463 NSGNGNGN
+463 NSGNGNGNGN

-494 KQAAKNVGVN
+494 EQAAKNVGVN

-796 RGYGE
+796 QGYGE

-834 SNFLDIS
+834 SNYLDIS

>member
-23 TDDLSFFTSEV
+23 TDDLSFFASEA

-57 GYDISEAQEKERIS
+57 GYDITKEQEEERIN
-71 DMVVTMSTD
+71 DMVVMMSTD
-80 KNMTA
+80 ENMTA

-96 NNPLVKYF
+96 NSSLVKYF

-131 TIDMWQAALSN
+131 TIDMWQGALSN

-148 VPDHAQDPEGAELT
+148 VPDHAQDPDGAELT

-177 AGRLENAIEDGFIE
+177 AGRLQNAIEDGFIE

-252 PEQYSDVFDACMEVV
+252 PEQYSDIFDACMEVV
-267 DDVKCERDAKKRLC
+267 DDVKCERDVKKRLC
-281 GVNEICC
+281 GVNELCC
-288 ILYPLFKEMLTEES
+288 ILYPLFKEMLTKNS

-318 NGNGG
+318 N
-323 SGSSQNSQGQQ
+323 SGFGLPQNSQGQQ
-334 NGNGGSQGGS
+334 NGPNGQSDPNQNGNGSQNGS
-344 GGSQSNSGNGNGN
+344 GNAQNNSSNGNGN
-357 GNGGSGSSQNSQGQ
+357 GNS
-371 QNGNGGSQG
+371 
-380 GSGDSQSNSGN
+380 
-391 GNGNGNG
+391 
-398 GSGSSQNSQ
+398 
-407 GQQNGN
+407 
-413 SGSQGGSGGSQS
+413 
-425 NSGNGNGNGNGD
+425 
-437 SGSSQNSQGQQN
+437 
-449 GNSGSQSGSSDSQN
+449 
-463 NSGNGNGN
+463 
-471 GNGVGSMTAEQLS
+471 VGSMTAEQLS

-494 KQAAKNVGVN
+494 EQAAKNVGVN
-504 NLPDRHNNSI
+504 NLPDRHSNSI
-514 TSQAGKNED
+514 TNQAGKNAE
-523 AKKRER
+523 AKKRE
-529 SKQGSDNA
+529 SGKQGSGNNANA
-537 NGKSNGD
+537 NGNGNSNSN

-561 AKCDIEAIERERKR
+561 AKCDIKAIEKARKQEI
-575 NVATAQANNEANDK
+575 ATAQANNEANNQ
-589 LRQEGKEVGREI
+589 LAQEGAKIGGEI
-601 GTNIYVRRAAEV
+601 GTKISVRRAAEV
-613 PQSNIETYNRL
+613 PQSNIDTYNRL

-630 ITKNLERR
+630 VTKNLERR
-638 LKTTIRDEENDDTV
+638 LKTTIRDEENDDAV

-697 MSKTAISASVRTA
+697 MSDEAIAASVRTA

-728 FTTEDL
+728 FTT
-734 KGVDII
+734 GGYSGCVDII
-740 TYVDM
+740 TYVDK

-765 TVPAMKYMGKK
+765 TVPAMKCMGKK

>member
-23 TDDLSFFTSEV
+23 TDDLSFFASEA

-57 GYDISEAQEKERIS
+57 GYDITKEQEEERIN
-71 DMVVTMSTD
+71 DMVVMMSTD
-80 KNMTA
+80 ENMTA
-85 CTNGDSMIIGV
+85 CTNGNSMIIGV
-96 NNPLVKYF
+96 NSSLVNYF

-131 TIDMWQAALSN
+131 TIDMWLSALRN

-148 VPDHAQDPEGAELT
+148 VPDHAQDPDGAELT

-204 ELCTTNDAQLSMA
+204 ELCTTNDAMLSMA

-252 PEQYSDVFDACMEVV
+252 PEQYSDIFDACMEVV
-267 DDVKCERDAKKRLC
+267 DDVKCERDVKKRLC
-281 GVNEICC
+281 GVNELCC
-288 ILYPLFKEMLTEES
+288 ILYPLFKEMLTKNT

-318 NGNGG
+318 N
-323 SGSSQNSQGQQ
+323 SGFGLPQNSQGQQ
-334 NGNGGSQGGS
+334 NGSQNGS
-344 GGSQSNSGNGNGN
+344 GNAQNNSSNGNGN
-357 GNGGSGSSQNSQGQ
+357 GNSV
-371 QNGNGGSQG
+371 
-380 GSGDSQSNSGN
+380 D
-391 GNGNGNG
+391 
-398 GSGSSQNSQ
+398 
-407 GQQNGN
+407 
-413 SGSQGGSGGSQS
+413 
-425 NSGNGNGNGNGD
+425 
-437 SGSSQNSQGQQN
+437 
-449 GNSGSQSGSSDSQN
+449 
-463 NSGNGNGN
+463 
-471 GNGVGSMTAEQLS
+471 SMTAEQLS

-494 KQAAKNVGVN
+494 EQAAKNVGVN
-504 NLPDRHNNSI
+504 NLPDRHSNSI
-514 TSQAGKNED
+514 TNQASKSKD
-523 AKKRER
+523 AKKRE
-529 SKQGSDNA
+529 SGKQGSGNNA
-537 NGKSNGD
+537 NGNGNGN

-561 AKCDIEAIERERKR
+561 AKCDIKAIEKARKQEI
-575 NVATAQANNEANDK
+575 ATAQANNEANNQ
-589 LRQEGKEVGREI
+589 LAQEGAKIGSEI
-601 GTNIYVRRAAEV
+601 GTKISVRRAAEV
-613 PQSNIETYNRL
+613 PQSNIDTYNRL

-630 ITKNLERR
+630 VTKNLEHR
-638 LKTTIRDEENDDTV
+638 LKTTIRDEENDDAV

-697 MSKTAISASVRTA
+697 MSDEAIAASVRTA

-728 FTTEDL
+728 FTT
-734 KGVDII
+734 GGYSGSVDII
-740 TYVDM
+740 TYVDK

>member
-23 TDDLSFFTSEV
+23 TDDLSFFSSEA

-57 GYDISEAQEKERIS
+57 GYDITKEQEEERIN
-71 DMVVTMSTD
+71 DMVVMMSTD
-80 KNMTA
+80 ENMTA

-96 NNPLVKYF
+96 NSSLVKYF

-131 TIDMWQAALSN
+131 TIDMWLGALRN

-148 VPDHAQDPEGAELT
+148 VPDHAQDPDGAELT

-204 ELCTTNDAQLSMA
+204 ELCTTNDAMLSMA

-252 PEQYSDVFDACMEVV
+252 PEQYSDIFDACMEVV
-267 DDVKCERDAKKRLC
+267 DDVKCERDVKKRLC
-281 GVNEICC
+281 GVNELCC
-288 ILYPLFKEMLTEES
+288 ILYPLFKEMLTKNT

-318 NGNGG
+318 N
-323 SGSSQNSQGQQ
+323 SGFGLPQNSQGQQ
-334 NGNGGSQGGS
+334 NGSIG
-344 GGSQSNSGNGNGN
+344 QSDPN
-357 GNGGSGSSQNSQGQ
+357 
-371 QNGNGGSQG
+371 QNGNGSQN
-380 GSGDSQSNSGN
+380 GSGNAQNNSSN
-391 GNGNGNG
+391 GNE
-398 GSGSSQNSQ
+398 
-407 GQQNGN
+407 NGN
-413 SGSQGGSGGSQS
+413 SV
-425 NSGNGNGNGNGD
+425 D
-437 SGSSQNSQGQQN
+437 
-449 GNSGSQSGSSDSQN
+449 
-463 NSGNGNGN
+463 
-471 GNGVGSMTAEQLS
+471 SMTAEQLS

-494 KQAAKNVGVN
+494 EQAAKNVGVN
-504 NLPDRHNNSI
+504 NLPDRHSNSI
-514 TSQAGKNED
+514 TNQAGKNAE
-523 AKKRER
+523 AKKRE
-529 SKQGSDNA
+529 SGKQGSGNNANA
-537 NGKSNGD
+537 NGNGSSNSN

-561 AKCDIEAIERERKR
+561 AKCDIKAIEKARKQEI
-575 NVATAQANNEANDK
+575 ATAQANNEANNQ
-589 LRQEGKEVGREI
+589 LAQEGAKIGSEI
-601 GTNIYVRRAAEV
+601 GTKISVRRAAEV
-613 PQSNIETYNRL
+613 PQSNIDTYNRL

-630 ITKNLERR
+630 VTKNLERR
-638 LKTTIRDEENDDTV
+638 LKTTIRDEENDDAV

-697 MSKTAISASVRTA
+697 MSDKAIAASVRTA

-728 FTTEDL
+728 FTT
-734 KGVDII
+734 GGYSGSVDII
-740 TYVDM
+740 TYVDK

>member
-23 TDDLSFFTSEV
+23 TDDLSFFASEA

-57 GYDISEAQEKERIS
+57 GYDITKEQEEERIN
-71 DMVVTMSTD
+71 DMVVMMSTD
-80 KNMTA
+80 ENMTA

-96 NNPLVKYF
+96 NNSLVKYF

-131 TIDMWQAALSN
+131 TIDMWLGALHN

-148 VPDHAQDPEGAELT
+148 VPDHAQDPDGAELT

-204 ELCTTNDAQLSMA
+204 ELCTTNDAMLSMA

-252 PEQYSDVFDACMEVV
+252 PEQYSDIFDACMEVV
-267 DDVKCERDAKKRLC
+267 DDVKCERDVKKRLC
-281 GVNEICC
+281 GVNELCC
-288 ILYPLFKEMLTEES
+288 ILYPLFKEMLTKNT
-302 EKQNQQSSGSG
+302 EKQNRQSSGSG

-318 NGNGG
+318 N
-323 SGSSQNSQGQQ
+323 SGFGLPQNSQGQQ
-334 NGNGGSQGGS
+334 NGSNGQSDPNQNGNGSQNGS
-344 GGSQSNSGNGNGN
+344 GNAQNNSSNGNGN
-357 GNGGSGSSQNSQGQ
+357 GNSV
-371 QNGNGGSQG
+371 
-380 GSGDSQSNSGN
+380 D
-391 GNGNGNG
+391 
-398 GSGSSQNSQ
+398 
-407 GQQNGN
+407 
-413 SGSQGGSGGSQS
+413 
-425 NSGNGNGNGNGD
+425 
-437 SGSSQNSQGQQN
+437 
-449 GNSGSQSGSSDSQN
+449 
-463 NSGNGNGN
+463 
-471 GNGVGSMTAEQLS
+471 SMTAEQLS

-494 KQAAKNVGVN
+494 EQAAKNVGVN
-504 NLPDRHNNSI
+504 NLPDRHSNSI
-514 TSQAGKNED
+514 TNQASKSKD
-523 AKKRER
+523 AKKRE
-529 SKQGSDNA
+529 SGKQGSGNNA
-537 NGKSNGD
+537 NGNGNGNSN

-561 AKCDIEAIERERKR
+561 AKCDIKAIEKARKQEI
-575 NVATAQANNEANDK
+575 ATAQANNEANNQ
-589 LRQEGKEVGREI
+589 LAQEGAKIGSEI
-601 GTNIYVRRAAEV
+601 GTKISVRRAAEV
-613 PQSNIETYNRL
+613 PQSNIDTYNRL

-630 ITKNLERR
+630 VTKNLERR
-638 LKTTIRDEENDDTV
+638 LKTTIRDEENDDAV

-697 MSKTAISASVRTA
+697 MSDEAIAASVRTA

-728 FTTEDL
+728 FTT
-734 KGVDII
+734 GGYSGSVDII
-740 TYVDM
+740 TYVDK

>member
-318 NGNGG
+318 NGNSG

-334 NGNGGSQGGS
+334 NGNG
-344 GGSQSNSGNGNGN
+344 
-357 GNGGSGSSQNSQGQ
+357 
-371 QNGNGGSQG
+371 
-380 GSGDSQSNSGN
+380 
-391 GNGNGNG
+391 
-398 GSGSSQNSQ
+398 
-407 GQQNGN
+407 
-413 SGSQGGSGGSQS
+413 GSQGGSGGSQS

-484 EALKEAVKQI
+484 EALKEAIKQI

-529 SKQGSDNA
+529 SKQDSDNA

>member
-23 TDDLSFFTSEV
+23 TDDLSFFSSEA

-57 GYDISEAQEKERIS
+57 GYDITKEQEEERIN
-71 DMVVTMSTD
+71 DMVVMMSTD
-80 KNMTA
+80 ENMTA

-96 NNPLVKYF
+96 NSSLVKYF

-131 TIDMWQAALSN
+131 TIDMWLGALRN

-148 VPDHAQDPEGAELT
+148 VPDHAQDPDGAELT

-204 ELCTTNDAQLSMA
+204 ELCTTNDAMLSMA

-252 PEQYSDVFDACMEVV
+252 PEQYSDIFDACMEVV
-267 DDVKCERDAKKRLC
+267 DDVKCERDVKKRLC
-281 GVNEICC
+281 GVNELCC
-288 ILYPLFKEMLTEES
+288 ILYPLFKEMLTKNT

-318 NGNGG
+318 N
-323 SGSSQNSQGQQ
+323 SGFGLPQNPQGQQ
-334 NGNGGSQGGS
+334 NGSNGQSDPNQNGNGSQNGS
-344 GGSQSNSGNGNGN
+344 GNAQNNSSNGNGN
-357 GNGGSGSSQNSQGQ
+357 GNS
-371 QNGNGGSQG
+371 
-380 GSGDSQSNSGN
+380 
-391 GNGNGNG
+391 
-398 GSGSSQNSQ
+398 
-407 GQQNGN
+407 
-413 SGSQGGSGGSQS
+413 
-425 NSGNGNGNGNGD
+425 
-437 SGSSQNSQGQQN
+437 
-449 GNSGSQSGSSDSQN
+449 
-463 NSGNGNGN
+463 
-471 GNGVGSMTAEQLS
+471 VGSMTAEQLS
-484 EALKEAVKQI
+484 EALKEVVKQI
-494 KQAAKNVGVN
+494 EQAAKNVGVN
-504 NLPDRHNNSI
+504 NLPDRHSNSI
-514 TSQAGKNED
+514 TNQVSKSKD
-523 AKKRER
+523 AKKRE
-529 SKQGSDNA
+529 SGKQGSGDNA
-537 NGKSNGD
+537 NGNGNGNGNSNSN

-561 AKCDIEAIERERKR
+561 AKCDIKAIEKARKQEI
-575 NVATAQANNEANDK
+575 ATAQANNEANNQ
-589 LRQEGKEVGREI
+589 LAQEGAKIGSEI
-601 GTNIYVRRAAEV
+601 GTKISVRRAAEV
-613 PQSNIETYNRL
+613 PQSNIDTYNRL

-630 ITKNLERR
+630 VTKNLERR
-638 LKTTIRDEENDDTV
+638 LKTTIRDEENDDAV

-697 MSKTAISASVRTA
+697 MSDKAIAASVRTA

-728 FTTEDL
+728 FTT
-734 KGVDII
+734 GGYSGSVDII
-740 TYVDM
+740 TYVDK

>member
-23 TDDLSFFTSEV
+23 TDDLSFFASEA

-57 GYDISEAQEKERIS
+57 GYDITKEQEEERIN
-71 DMVVTMSTD
+71 DMVVMMSTD
-80 KNMTA
+80 ENMTA

-96 NNPLVKYF
+96 NSSLVKYF

-131 TIDMWQAALSN
+131 TIDMWQGALSN

-148 VPDHAQDPEGAELT
+148 VPDHAQDPDGAELT

-177 AGRLENAIEDGFIE
+177 AGRLQNAIEDGFIE

-252 PEQYSDVFDACMEVV
+252 PEQYSDIFDACMEVV
-267 DDVKCERDAKKRLC
+267 DDVKCERDVKKRLC
-281 GVNEICC
+281 GVNELCC
-288 ILYPLFKEMLTEES
+288 ILYPLFKEMLTKNS

-318 NGNGG
+318 N
-323 SGSSQNSQGQQ
+323 SGFGLPQNSQGQQ
-334 NGNGGSQGGS
+334 NGSNGQSDPNQNGNGSQNGS
-344 GGSQSNSGNGNGN
+344 GNAQNNSSNGNGN
-357 GNGGSGSSQNSQGQ
+357 GNS
-371 QNGNGGSQG
+371 
-380 GSGDSQSNSGN
+380 
-391 GNGNGNG
+391 
-398 GSGSSQNSQ
+398 
-407 GQQNGN
+407 
-413 SGSQGGSGGSQS
+413 
-425 NSGNGNGNGNGD
+425 
-437 SGSSQNSQGQQN
+437 
-449 GNSGSQSGSSDSQN
+449 
-463 NSGNGNGN
+463 
-471 GNGVGSMTAEQLS
+471 VGSMTAEQLS

-494 KQAAKNVGVN
+494 EQAAKNVGVN
-504 NLPDRHNNSI
+504 NLPDRHSNSI
-514 TSQAGKNED
+514 TNQAGKNAE
-523 AKKRER
+523 AKKRE
-529 SKQGSDNA
+529 SGKQGSGNNA
-537 NGKSNGD
+537 NGNGNGNSKSN

-561 AKCDIEAIERERKR
+561 AKCDIKAIEKARKQEI
-575 NVATAQANNEANDK
+575 ATAQANNEANNQ
-589 LRQEGKEVGREI
+589 LAQEGAKIGSEI
-601 GTNIYVRRAAEV
+601 GTKISVRRAAEV
-613 PQSNIETYNRL
+613 PQSNIDTYNRL

-630 ITKNLERR
+630 VTKNLERR
-638 LKTTIRDEENDDTV
+638 LKTTIRDEENDDAV
-652 AGLPMGSRVEARLAY
+652 DGLPMGSRVEARLAY

-697 MSKTAISASVRTA
+697 MSDEAIAASVRTA

-728 FTTEDL
+728 FTT
-734 KGVDII
+734 GGYSGCVDII
-740 TYVDM
+740 TYVDK

>member
-23 TDDLSFFTSEV
+23 TDDLSFFSSEA

-57 GYDISEAQEKERIS
+57 GYDITKEQEEERIN
-71 DMVVTMSTD
+71 DMVVMMSTD
-80 KNMTA
+80 ENMTA

-96 NNPLVKYF
+96 NNSLVKYF

-131 TIDMWQAALSN
+131 TIDMWLGALRN

-148 VPDHAQDPEGAELT
+148 VPDHAQDPDGAELT

-204 ELCTTNDAQLSMA
+204 ELCTTNDAMLSMA

-252 PEQYSDVFDACMEVV
+252 PEQYSDIFDACMEVV
-267 DDVKCERDAKKRLC
+267 DDVKCERDVKKRLC
-281 GVNEICC
+281 GVNELCC
-288 ILYPLFKEMLTEES
+288 ILYPLFKEMLTKNS
-302 EKQNQQSSGSG
+302 EKQNQRSSGSG

-318 NGNGG
+318 N
-323 SGSSQNSQGQQ
+323 SGFGLPQNSQGQQ
-334 NGNGGSQGGS
+334 NGSNGQSDPNQNGNGSQNGS
-344 GGSQSNSGNGNGN
+344 GNAQNNSSNGNGN
-357 GNGGSGSSQNSQGQ
+357 GNSV
-371 QNGNGGSQG
+371 
-380 GSGDSQSNSGN
+380 D
-391 GNGNGNG
+391 
-398 GSGSSQNSQ
+398 
-407 GQQNGN
+407 
-413 SGSQGGSGGSQS
+413 
-425 NSGNGNGNGNGD
+425 
-437 SGSSQNSQGQQN
+437 
-449 GNSGSQSGSSDSQN
+449 
-463 NSGNGNGN
+463 
-471 GNGVGSMTAEQLS
+471 SMTEEQLS

-494 KQAAKNVGVN
+494 EQAAKNVGVN
-504 NLPDRHNNSI
+504 NLPDRHSNSI
-514 TSQAGKNED
+514 TNQASKSKY
-523 AKKRER
+523 AKKRE
-529 SKQGSDNA
+529 SGKQGSGNNA
-537 NGKSNGD
+537 NGNGNGNSN

-561 AKCDIEAIERERKR
+561 AKCDIKAIEKARKQEI
-575 NVATAQANNEANDK
+575 ATAQANNEANNQ
-589 LRQEGKEVGREI
+589 LAQEGAKIGSEI
-601 GTNIYVRRAAEV
+601 GTKISVRRAAEV
-613 PQSNIETYNRL
+613 PQSNIDTYNRL

-630 ITKNLERR
+630 VTKNLERR
-638 LKTTIRDEENDDTV
+638 LKTTIRDEENDDAV

-697 MSKTAISASVRTA
+697 MSDKAIAASVRTA

-728 FTTEDL
+728 FTT
-734 KGVDII
+734 GGYSGSVDII
-740 TYVDM
+740 TYVDK

>member
-23 TDDLSFFTSEV
+23 TDDLSFFASEA

-57 GYDISEAQEKERIS
+57 GYDITKEQEEERIN
-71 DMVVTMSTD
+71 DMVVMMSTD
-80 KNMTA
+80 ENMTA

-96 NNPLVKYF
+96 NSSLVKYF

-131 TIDMWQAALSN
+131 TIDMWQGALSN

-148 VPDHAQDPEGAELT
+148 VPDHAQDPDGAELT

-177 AGRLENAIEDGFIE
+177 AGRLQNAIEDGFIE

-252 PEQYSDVFDACMEVV
+252 PEQYSDIFDACMEVV
-267 DDVKCERDAKKRLC
+267 DDVKCERNVKKRLC
-281 GVNEICC
+281 GVNELCC
-288 ILYPLFKEMLTEES
+288 ILYPLFKEMLTKNS

-318 NGNGG
+318 N
-323 SGSSQNSQGQQ
+323 SGFGLPQNSHGQQ
-334 NGNGGSQGGS
+334 NGSNGQSDPNQNGNGSQNGS
-344 GGSQSNSGNGNGN
+344 GNAQNNSSNGNGN
-357 GNGGSGSSQNSQGQ
+357 GNS
-371 QNGNGGSQG
+371 
-380 GSGDSQSNSGN
+380 
-391 GNGNGNG
+391 
-398 GSGSSQNSQ
+398 
-407 GQQNGN
+407 
-413 SGSQGGSGGSQS
+413 
-425 NSGNGNGNGNGD
+425 
-437 SGSSQNSQGQQN
+437 
-449 GNSGSQSGSSDSQN
+449 
-463 NSGNGNGN
+463 
-471 GNGVGSMTAEQLS
+471 VGSMTAEQLS

-494 KQAAKNVGVN
+494 EQAAKNVGVN
-504 NLPDRHNNSI
+504 NLPDRHSNSI
-514 TSQAGKNED
+514 TNQAGKNAE
-523 AKKRER
+523 AKKRE
-529 SKQGSDNA
+529 SGKQGSGNNA
-537 NGKSNGD
+537 NGNGNGNSKSN

-561 AKCDIEAIERERKR
+561 AKCDIKAIEKARKQEI
-575 NVATAQANNEANDK
+575 ATAQANNEANNQ
-589 LRQEGKEVGREI
+589 LAQEGAKIGSEI
-601 GTNIYVRRAAEV
+601 GTKISVRRAAEV
-613 PQSNIETYNRL
+613 PQSNIDTYKRL

-630 ITKNLERR
+630 VTKNLERR
-638 LKTTIRDEENDDTV
+638 LKTTIRDEENDDAV

-697 MSKTAISASVRTA
+697 MSDKAIAASVRTA

-728 FTTEDL
+728 FTT
-734 KGVDII
+734 GGYSGCVDII
-740 TYVDM
+740 TYVDK

>member
-344 GGSQSNSGNGNGN
+344 GDPQNNSGNGNGN

-380 GSGDSQSNSGN
+380 GS
-391 GNGNGNG
+391 
-398 GSGSSQNSQ
+398 
-407 GQQNGN
+407 
-413 SGSQGGSGGSQS
+413 
-425 NSGNGNGNGNGD
+425 
-437 SGSSQNSQGQQN
+437 
-449 GNSGSQSGSSDSQN
+449 SDPQN

-796 RGYGE
+796 QGYGE

>member
-23 TDDLSFFTSEV
+23 TDDLSFFSSEA

-57 GYDISEAQEKERIS
+57 GYDITKEQEEERIN
-71 DMVVTMSTD
+71 DMVVMMSTD
-80 KNMTA
+80 ENMTA

-96 NNPLVKYF
+96 NSSLVKYF

-131 TIDMWQAALSN
+131 TIDMWLGALRN

-148 VPDHAQDPEGAELT
+148 VPDHAQDPDGAELT
-162 QVLSKKEFSK
+162 QVLSKKEFIK

-204 ELCTTNDAQLSMA
+204 ELCTTNDAMLSMA

-252 PEQYSDVFDACMEVV
+252 PEQYSDIFDACMEVV
-267 DDVKCERDAKKRLC
+267 DDVKCERDVKKRLC
-281 GVNEICC
+281 GVNELCC
-288 ILYPLFKEMLTEES
+288 ILYPLFKEMLTKNT

-318 NGNGG
+318 N
-323 SGSSQNSQGQQ
+323 SGFGLPQNSQGQQ
-334 NGNGGSQGGS
+334 NGNGSQNGS
-344 GGSQSNSGNGNGN
+344 GNAQNNSSNGNGN
-357 GNGGSGSSQNSQGQ
+357 GNSV
-371 QNGNGGSQG
+371 
-380 GSGDSQSNSGN
+380 D
-391 GNGNGNG
+391 
-398 GSGSSQNSQ
+398 
-407 GQQNGN
+407 
-413 SGSQGGSGGSQS
+413 
-425 NSGNGNGNGNGD
+425 
-437 SGSSQNSQGQQN
+437 
-449 GNSGSQSGSSDSQN
+449 
-463 NSGNGNGN
+463 
-471 GNGVGSMTAEQLS
+471 SMTAEQLS

-494 KQAAKNVGVN
+494 EQAAKNVGVN
-504 NLPDRHNNSI
+504 NLPDRHSKSI
-514 TSQAGKNED
+514 TNQAGKNAE
-523 AKKRER
+523 AKKRE
-529 SKQGSDNA
+529 SGKQGSGNNA
-537 NGKSNGD
+537 NGNGNGNSNSN

-561 AKCDIEAIERERKR
+561 AKCDIKAIEKARKQEI
-575 NVATAQANNEANDK
+575 ATAQANNEANNQ
-589 LRQEGKEVGREI
+589 LAQEGAKIGSEI
-601 GTNIYVRRAAEV
+601 GTKISVRRAAEV
-613 PQSNIETYNRL
+613 PQSNIDTYNRL

-630 ITKNLERR
+630 VTKNLERR
-638 LKTTIRDEENDDTV
+638 LKTTIRDEENDDAV

-697 MSKTAISASVRTA
+697 MSDKAIAASVRTA

-728 FTTEDL
+728 FTT
-734 KGVDII
+734 GGYSGSVDII
-740 TYVDM
+740 TYVDK

>member
-302 EKQNQQSSGSG
+302 KKQNQQSSGSG

-334 NGNGGSQGGS
+334 NGNG
-344 GGSQSNSGNGNGN
+344 
-357 GNGGSGSSQNSQGQ
+357 
-371 QNGNGGSQG
+371 
-380 GSGDSQSNSGN
+380 
-391 GNGNGNG
+391 
-398 GSGSSQNSQ
+398 
-407 GQQNGN
+407 
-413 SGSQGGSGGSQS
+413 GSQGGSGGSQS

-551 ANSGKSDLSA
+551 ANSGKADLSA

-776 LMKDST
+776 LLKDST

-834 SNFLDIS
+834 DNFLDIS
-841 NLDAM
+841 NLDEM

>member
-23 TDDLSFFTSEV
+23 TDDLSFFASEA

-57 GYDISEAQEKERIS
+57 GYDITKEQEEERIN
-71 DMVVTMSTD
+71 DMVVMMSTD
-80 KNMTA
+80 ENMTA

-96 NNPLVKYF
+96 NSSLVKYF

-131 TIDMWQAALSN
+131 TIDMWQGALSN

-148 VPDHAQDPEGAELT
+148 VPDHAQDPDGAELT

-177 AGRLENAIEDGFIE
+177 AGRLQNAIEDGFIE

-252 PEQYSDVFDACMEVV
+252 PEQYSDIFDACMEVV
-267 DDVKCERDAKKRLC
+267 DDVKCERDVKKRLC
-281 GVNEICC
+281 GVNELCC
-288 ILYPLFKEMLTEES
+288 ILYPLFKEMLTKNS

-318 NGNGG
+318 N
-323 SGSSQNSQGQQ
+323 SGFGLPQNSHGQQ
-334 NGNGGSQGGS
+334 NGSNGQSDPNQNGNSSQNGS
-344 GGSQSNSGNGNGN
+344 GNAQNNSSNGNGN
-357 GNGGSGSSQNSQGQ
+357 GNSV
-371 QNGNGGSQG
+371 
-380 GSGDSQSNSGN
+380 D
-391 GNGNGNG
+391 
-398 GSGSSQNSQ
+398 
-407 GQQNGN
+407 
-413 SGSQGGSGGSQS
+413 
-425 NSGNGNGNGNGD
+425 
-437 SGSSQNSQGQQN
+437 
-449 GNSGSQSGSSDSQN
+449 
-463 NSGNGNGN
+463 
-471 GNGVGSMTAEQLS
+471 SMTAEQLS

-494 KQAAKNVGVN
+494 EQAAKNVGVN
-504 NLPDRHNNSI
+504 NLPDRHSNSI
-514 TSQAGKNED
+514 TNQAGKNAE
-523 AKKRER
+523 AKKRE
-529 SKQGSDNA
+529 SGKQGSGNNANA
-537 NGKSNGD
+537 NGNGNSNSN

-561 AKCDIEAIERERKR
+561 AKCDIKAIEKARKQEI
-575 NVATAQANNEANDK
+575 ATAQANNEANNQ
-589 LRQEGKEVGREI
+589 LAQEGAKIGSEI
-601 GTNIYVRRAAEV
+601 GTKISVRRAAEV
-613 PQSNIETYNRL
+613 PQSNIDTYNRL

-630 ITKNLERR
+630 VTKNLERR
-638 LKTTIRDEENDDTV
+638 LKTTIRDEENDDAV

-697 MSKTAISASVRTA
+697 MSDEAIAASVRTA

-728 FTTEDL
+728 FTT
-734 KGVDII
+734 GGYSGCVDII
-740 TYVDM
+740 TYVDK

>member
-334 NGNGGSQGGS
+334 NGN
-344 GGSQSNSGNGNGN
+344 
-357 GNGGSGSSQNSQGQ
+357 
-371 QNGNGGSQG
+371 
-380 GSGDSQSNSGN
+380 
-391 GNGNGNG
+391 
-398 GSGSSQNSQ
+398 
-407 GQQNGN
+407 
-413 SGSQGGSGGSQS
+413 SGSQG
-425 NSGNGNGNGNGD
+425 
-437 SGSSQNSQGQQN
+437 
-449 GNSGSQSGSSDSQN
+449 GSSDSQN

-776 LMKDST
+776 LLKDST

-834 SNFLDIS
+834 DNFLDIS
-841 NLDAM
+841 NLDEM